1 MAWLLFLTKLI
12 LKNYLIQNVCT
23 VQKLEPMNLIKVL
36 DSFPLDKYDI
46 RVDFRVCYIRRFKMD
61 EMLSDALTN
70 AAGTSGLVSM
80 IVSLLCVV
88 LSWWALQNLKLDLF
102 IRYPKSP
109 QGRLLHLLLAIVL
122 GHFVAGFILDY
133 LNWSGQI
140 RYMF

>member
-1 MAWLLFLTKLI
+1 
-12 LKNYLIQNVCT
+12 
-23 VQKLEPMNLIKVL
+23 
-36 DSFPLDKYDI
+36 
-46 RVDFRVCYIRRFKMD
+46 MD
-61 EMLSDALTN
+61 EMLSTAVSK
-70 AAGTSGLVSM
+70 AVGTSGVVSM